1 MLRGKEKERNEDEWL
16 VMVGG
21 VGGVWLV
28 EVSGMSHYF
37 CLRIFSFML
46 QLLSKHSQHF
56 FFLFFFLDE
65 NMIIIMTLLGKI
77 FGKRK

>member
-1 MLRGKEKERNEDEWL
+1 MVVGVGDGWL

-28 EVSGMSHYF
+28 EVTGMSYTTF
-37 CLRIFSFML
+37 CLHTFSFIL

-56 FFLFFFLDE
+56 FIFLDE
-65 NMIIIMTLLGKI
+65 NMIMIMTLLGKI